1 MKNILQTNN
10 LRKRF
15 AWMHVAVLSLIL
27 VCFSCSFI
35 YAGDIAKESPSSQ
48 KGMHLLSTFEGGKF
62 YSAGKFHV
70 LELSG
75 TYRQM
80 GRQYG
85 RLMSGPMKEM
95 YTEVVSQYA
104 KNGIACSDISLDD
117 FSQQLFRLYP
127 RRFQELAEGISETS
141 GLNLIIT

>member
-1 MKNILQTNN
+1 MTHPVKGRELRFLGSNSNCRKGKIMKNILPTNN

-15 AWMHVAVLSLIL
+15 AWMHVAVLSLAV

-48 KGMHLLSTFEGGKF
+48 KGIHLLSTFEGGKL
-62 YSAGKFHV
+62 YSAGKFRV

-85 RLMSGPMKEM
+85 RLMSGPM
-95 YTEVVSQYA
+95 TEP
-104 KNGIACSDISLDD
+104 C
-117 FSQQLFRLYP
+117 
-127 RRFQELAEGISETS
+127 
-141 GLNLIIT
+141 